1 MGLCHQASDIA
12 NRLVDIMSSYSLEL
26 EFGFLSV
33 HKIINTL
40 SNIALNK
47 EVHNIMLDL
56 IDPWPTLYLHN
67 CNITILQL
75 NIAIYTS

>member
-1 MGLCHQASDIA
+1 MGLCHQASDIT
-12 NRLVDIMSSYSLEL
+12 NRRVDIMSSYSLEL
-26 EFGFLSV
+26 EFGFLNV

-40 SNIALNK
+40 SNIALDK

-56 IDPWPTLYLHN
+56 VDPWPTLYLHN
-67 CNITILQL
+67 CNITVLQL